1 MPEFT
6 LDQIQSSYRHLLGLY
21 NAHHL
26 TWEQFAAQVGQLR
39 AQDLNGVWWT
49 IDPRSGGM
57 LRYDGSQWVPA
68 PPVTSSASNVSARRE
83 TGPAPDTGA
92 SIQAAQQVRSQ
103 SGLNKWRARVIATPI
118 LALVPALACGG
129 LWFLYT
135 FLGTFKGEGL
145 SGIDFLTPLIIIGIP
160 LLLWAF
166 RKPVDSLLRPFD
178 PILRSIPKPLRYG
191 IVLAVPILLG
201 CACAST
207 SSYGYASLRLSSFA
221 SVLAAAVLTRN
232 PGVQS

>member
-1 MPEFT
+1 MPEYT
-6 LDQIQSSYRHLLGLY
+6 LDQIQTSYRHLLAQY
-21 NAHHL
+21 NARQL
-26 TWEQFAAQVGQLR
+26 TWEQFAAQVSQLR
-39 AQDLNGVWWT
+39 TQDPNGVWWT
-49 IDPRSGGM
+49 IDPSSGSM
-57 LRYDGSQWVPA
+57 LRFDGSQWVAAQPIA
-68 PPVTSSASNVSARRE
+68 SSPTYISTHRE
-83 TGPAPDTGA
+83 TGHPTGNRA
-92 SIQAAQQVRSQ
+92 SAQAAQPVTPR
-103 SGLNKWRARVIATPI
+103 SGLGRWRARVIATPI
-118 LALVPALACGG
+118 LALVPAVACGG

-232 PGVQS
+232 PGVHS